1 MGNFVLYFIYHSGV
15 LGGFSFLYGRGRNAF
30 CLNGFAADCT
40 FGMPGTICTGLCLRV
55 NDPVSLGVTKSI
67 YRLLCH
73 QNGVTS
79 GAMLTFGQAGFGTGR
94 SNGLINNLG
103 VTECV
108 GRGGL
113 GSDLAAYRAML
124 ALCKAACGTGG
135 VDSGNDLLGV
145 RKGTNG
151 LLRRQSLAAHRAY
164 RALGQARLGTGCI
177 NGGEDLLSVTE
188 RAGRIRAAS
197 VVSTLLSSKIL
208 EQFAQV
214 W

>member
-1 MGNFVLYFIYHSGV
+1 MICGSIFLFLFNEHATGGQHEHHTNRAKANGGTATLGNFVLYFIYHSGV

-40 FGMPGTICTGLCLRV
+40 FGMPGTIYTGLCLRV
-55 NDPVSLGVTKSI
+55 NDPVS
-67 YRLLCH
+67 
-73 QNGVTS
+73 
-79 GAMLTFGQAGFGTGR
+79 
-94 SNGLINNLG
+94 
-103 VTECV
+103 
-108 GRGGL
+108 
-113 GSDLAAYRAML
+113 
-124 ALCKAACGTGG
+124 
-135 VDSGNDLLGV
+135 LGV